1 MDSEYHI
8 ISACARISIRN
19 QDPYNDLTQ
28 CPAQHG
34 CLQLMNQ
41 KCKVCGEPAAGFHFG
56 AFTCEGCKNCTKV
69 IKQIL
74 KLSFTSRPRPLLTS
88 QSNNRNDNVH
98 SIQELRNNWSKAAK
112 PSSHVFAEDRRST
125 SITAAISWPSVPAA
139 TLILRPLLQQPELH
153 HGVQEQRRMCHQQE
167 EPDSLQ
173 GVPAA
178 QMSDGRH
185 VQVGSRYGRRSNW
198 FKIHCLLQEQQ
209 QAAQSQSPPRVP
221 PSPHPLAPPFPP
233 HLFPGLARPRTK
245 EELALL
251 GLDDYKPPC
260 SASPD
265 SHKSGSS
272 PKLDEKSRLT
282 QSRPPDRP
290 LTPPRDSFVPLHLAN
305 IASLPHFPHSP
316 FLPPPPFSPFAHNHP
331 LLFPPGFHPIY
342 SRHLLDQAAL
352 RQAAENNN
360 DVRIDDHN
368 ERTESSKRFF
378 LDEILKQ
385 QRSTQPTPQ
394 EDVISETEFV
404 PTPPAERRTSESP
417 LQENPMDLS
426 VKSDGR
432 SSSARRRSDDSEVI
446 VPDNEDGES
455 GSGAGSASEEED
467 VSYSQIKRI
476 KLHPLDLTTK
486 V

>member
-1 MDSEYHI
+1 
-8 ISACARISIRN
+8 
-19 QDPYNDLTQ
+19 
-28 CPAQHG
+28 
-34 CLQLMNQ
+34 MNQ

-56 AFTCEGCKNCTKV
+56 AFTCEGCK
-69 IKQIL
+69 
-74 KLSFTSRPRPLLTS
+74 SFFGRSY
-88 QSNNRNDNVH
+88 NNLN
-98 SIQELRNNWSKAAK
+98 
-112 PSSHVFAEDRRST
+112 
-125 SITAAISWPSVPAA
+125 SITECKNNGECVINKKNRTACKACR
-139 TLILRPLLQQPELH
+139 LRKCLMV
-153 HGVQEQRRMCHQQE
+153 G
-167 EPDSLQ
+167 
-173 GVPAA
+173 
-178 QMSDGRH
+178 MSKS
-185 VQVGSRYGRRSNW
+185 GSRYGRRSNW

-209 QAAQSQSPPRVP
+209 QAAQSRSPPRVP
-221 PSPHPLAPPFPP
+221 PSPHSLAPPFPP

-260 SASPD
+260 SGSPD
-265 SHKSGSS
+265 SHRSGSS
-272 PKLDEKSRLT
+272 PKLDEKSKLT

-290 LTPPRDSFVPLHLAN
+290 LTPPRDTYVPLPLAN
-305 IASLPHFPHSP
+305 ISLPHFPHSP
-316 FLPPPPFSPFAHNHP
+316 FLPPPPFSPFATNHP

-342 SRHLLDQAAL
+342 SRHLLDHAAL

-368 ERTESSKRFF
+368 ADSSKRFF

-385 QRSTQPTPQ
+385 QRSSQPPTPQ
-394 EDVISETEFV
+394 EDVISEAEFV

-432 SSSARRRSDDSEVI
+432 SSSARRRSDDSEI
-446 VPDNEDGES
+446 ITPDNDDAES
-455 GSGAGSASEEED
+455 GSAAGSASEEED

>member
-1 MDSEYHI
+1 MINVGIYLRKFI
-8 ISACARISIRN
+8 IPSKYQQLLNSILTFCFLSFQSFFGRS
-19 QDPYNDLTQ
+19 YNNLNSIT
-28 CPAQHG
+28 
-34 CLQLMNQ
+34 
-41 KCKVCGEPAAGFHFG
+41 E
-56 AFTCEGCKNCTKV
+56 CKNNGECV
-69 IKQIL
+69 INK
-74 KLSFTSRPRPLLTS
+74 K
-88 QSNNRNDNVH
+88 NRTACKACR
-98 SIQELRNNWSKAAK
+98 LRKCLMVGMSK
-112 PSSHVFAEDRRST
+112 S
-125 SITAAISWPSVPAA
+125 
-139 TLILRPLLQQPELH
+139 
-153 HGVQEQRRMCHQQE
+153 
-167 EPDSLQ
+167 
-173 GVPAA
+173 
-178 QMSDGRH
+178 
-185 VQVGSRYGRRSNW
+185 GSRYGRRSNW

-221 PSPHPLAPPFPP
+221 PSPHALAPPFPP

-272 PKLDEKSRLT
+272 PKLDDKSRLS
-282 QSRPPDRP
+282 QSRPQDRP
-290 LTPPRDSFVPLHLAN
+290 LTPPRDTFVPLQLAN

-342 SRHLLDQAAL
+342 SRHLLDHAAL

-385 QRSTQPTPQ
+385 QRSTQPTPRE
-394 EDVISETEFV
+394 EDVISEAEFV

-446 VPDNEDGES
+446 VPDNDDGES
-455 GSGAGSASEEED
+455 GSGVGSASEEED